1 MQVIEQICCCTE
13 YIEWPQCIKYWT
25 VELISFVDASAANR
39 KPFAVTW
46 PPIVSYR
53 KLHETTPEFHWVMCT
68 MYIYWIL
75 ILRGDAFS
83 AFSALYHIMLFVVHW
98 ESGLW
103 SGHHQVRPWNVLQES
118 VNLKHVV
125 FNELEWRL
133 LCVLMFKADMVAWP
147 PAVCL
152 TSP

>member
-1 MQVIEQICCCTE
+1 MQVIEWFCCCIE
-13 YIEWPQCIKYWT
+13 YIEWSQCINYWT
-25 VELISFVDASAANR
+25 VELISYVDASAANR

-53 KLHETTPEFHWVMCT
+53 KLHETTLEFHWVMST
-68 MYIYWIL
+68 MYIYCVL
-75 ILRGDAFS
+75 KLHGDAFS
-83 AFSALYHIMLFVVHW
+83 TFWALNPLTLFVVHW

-103 SGHHQVRPWNVLQES
+103 SGHHQVRHWNVLRWS

-133 LCVLMFKADMVAWP
+133 LCVLLF
-147 PAVCL
+147 
-152 TSP
+152 